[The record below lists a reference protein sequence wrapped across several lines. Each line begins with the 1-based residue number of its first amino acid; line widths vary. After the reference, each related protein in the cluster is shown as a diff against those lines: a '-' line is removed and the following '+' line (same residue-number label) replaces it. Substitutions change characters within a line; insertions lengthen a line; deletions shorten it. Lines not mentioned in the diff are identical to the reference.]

1 MNIKTTSKQ
10 YLGYVL
16 TGLNFQCYEPILFFI
31 QKNVILIQVE
41 VTLYV
46 TKSPTTNFIT
56 C

>member
-1 MNIKTTSKQ
+1 MNIKTTGKQ

-16 TGLNFQCYEPILFFI
+16 TGLNFQCYGPILFFI
-31 QKNVILIQVE
+31 QKNVILIQ